1 MRLLHY
7 LEDFPDYLYQWGS
20 STPFSKVW
28 ENPQKEHVLL
38 ISNAMVFYRKEF
50 EKLFEKYYIAEL
62 FELSNCFMGTG
73 SVPHMFLH
81 IVDTPVDKVK
91 ISFYQKP
98 AHDYRDYGNA
108 FSSKKISLPAKY
120 NKDFCFYINLLDSWV
135 KTGIAPKDTD
145 DYQFRTISSDEVRH
159 DFIYTR
165 YYDQV
170 NDGIRALLRGE
181 TIVSLSDV
189 AEITPIVG
197 IPNVS
202 PKHAR
207 ILSLDDVPTYPYIPE
222 RDSVNYFAT
231 DVLLKKNDIVSY
243 KDGFFLFYQEVDF
256 EIYAPPGS
264 YVIRAKSV
272 SPEYLYIFLTSKIA
286 KRIYYSLLVSDGCG
300 GNLRLYEIKDLPV
313 ALPTEDEQNAKDQ
326 FAKLAK
332 PERVYEYV
340 EISPES
346 TLAAFLKNEC
356 INRLENK
363 NFLALKELL
372 ENDFTELKVCYDHK
386 AYKAAVILAG
396 SILEAF
402 VIDWLSELDQ
412 VNYFQKVYPKKDKA
426 GNIVLKRN
434 GQPQQADLLQMMKDL
449 RAKLISIGVSW
460 CNEFYDADIIREKRN
475 NVHAK
480 LSMLDSS
487 YNSQSTCQDIMQRL
501 ERVIK
506 SRNNALLP

>member
-7 LEDFPDYLYQWGS
+7 LENFPDYLYQWGS

-28 ENPQKEHVLL
+28 ENPQKEYVLL
-38 ISNAMVFYRKEF
+38 ISNAMVIYRKEF

-108 FSSKKISLPAKY
+108 FSSKKITLPAKY
-120 NKDFCFYINLLDSWV
+120 NKDFCFYLNLLDSWV
-135 KTGIAPKDTD
+135 KTSIAPKDTD

-170 NDGIRALLRGE
+170 NDGIRAILRGE
-181 TIVSLSDV
+181 TIVSLSDI

-207 ILSLDDVPTYPYIPE
+207 ILSLKDVPTYPYIPE
-222 RDSVNYFAT
+222 RDSVEYVAT

-243 KDGFFLFYQEVDF
+243 KDGFFLFYQETDF

-272 SPEYLYIFLTSKIA
+272 SPEYLYIFLTSKIS

-300 GNLRLYEIKDLPV
+300 GNLRLYEIKDFPV
-313 ALPTEDEQNAKDQ
+313 ALPTEDEQIAKDQ
-326 FAKLAK
+326 FAQLAK
-332 PERVYEYV
+332 PERIYEYT
-340 EISPES
+340 EITPGT
-346 TLAAFLKNEC
+346 TLATMLKQEC
-356 INRLENK
+356 ASRLKYN
-363 NFLALKELL
+363 NHRILKTLI
-372 ENDFTELKVCYDHK
+372 ENDFTELNICYAHK
-386 AYKAAVILAG
+386 AYKAATILAG
-396 SILEAF
+396 ALLEMF
-402 VIDWLSELDQ
+402 VIDWLSEIDNQ
-412 VNYFQKVYPKKDKA
+412 NYFKYSLSYIDDI
-426 GNIVLKRN
+426 GNIRFADFKKYLEELDKRLN
-434 GQPQQADLLQMMKDL
+434 GKWSSTKLLAD
-449 RAKLISIGVSW
+449 G
-460 CNEFYDADIIREKRN
+460 IREKRN
-475 NVHAK
+475 SVHVNVSLRHPENVTAASCDK
-480 LSMLDSS
+480 TIKD
-487 YNSQSTCQDIMQRL
+487 L
-501 ERVIK
+501 ETIIK
-506 SRNNALLP
+506 SRDITLLP